1 MSIKEQMVMIIEKM
15 RSIEIANNSFKNF
28 INGRTKNE
36 VTVVDEK

>member
-1 MSIKEQMVMIIEKM
+1 MVMIIEKM

-36 VTVVDEK
+36 VTVFDEN